1 MVGTLNAAMLPSQ
14 YAITASWSITAPSS
28 GRTNAF
34 TAWSRMGSGTP
45 MTAASLMSGC
55 SSRMPSISEV
65 EMFSPERL
73 IMLLLRSK
81 KKNQPFSS

>member
-1 MVGTLNAAMLPSQ
+1 MDDVIEQ
-14 YAITASWSITAPSS
+14 K
-28 GRTNAF
+28 RDV
-34 TAWSRMGSGTP
+34 
-45 MTAASLMSGC
+45 
-55 SSRMPSISEV
+55 MPSVSVV